1 MLPGRTIE
9 RTVID
14 FTELE
19 FCNSNG
25 FYIIMDIIELVYAA
39 ATGPV
44 LVRRLEEDDW
54 QQETLPILLNLD
66 EAAVAARTSFEDV
79 ARDLAA
85 RHEATSILDLHKL
98 LTPVILRV
106 DAASTDQPG
115 RRAQRRDPRRRTG
128 EPQVLAGART
138 RPRGR

>member
-1 MLPGRTIE
+1 MNVLTYGEIMDCGVSVFSCVVREDAGSLFVSFTGVVRVDNPARHLGELLADLRQALPGRAID

-25 FYIIMDIIELVYAA
+25 FYIIMDIIEMVYAA

-44 LVRRLEEDDW
+44 LIRRLEEDDW

-66 EAAVAARTSFEDV
+66 EAEVAARTNFEEV
-79 ARDLAA
+79 R
-85 RHEATSILDLHKL
+85 EI
-98 LTPVILRV
+98 
-106 DAASTDQPG
+106 
-115 RRAQRRDPRRRTG
+115 
-128 EPQVLAGART
+128 
-138 RPRGR
+138 

>member
-1 MLPGRTIE
+1 MNVLTYGEIMEGGASVFHCVVREDDGSLFVIFSGVVRVDNPARHLAELLGELRLMLPGRTID

-39 ATGPV
+39 GTGPV

-79 ARDLAA
+79 
-85 RHEATSILDLHKL
+85 
-98 LTPVILRV
+98 
-106 DAASTDQPG
+106 
-115 RRAQRRDPRRRTG
+115 G
-128 EPQVLAGART
+128 EI
-138 RPRGR
+138 

>member
-1 MLPGRTIE
+1 MNVLTYGEIMEGGASVFHCVVREDDGSLFVIFSGVVRVDNPARHLAELLGELRLVLPGRTID

-54 QQETLPILLNLD
+54 QQETLTILLNLD

-79 ARDLAA
+79 
-85 RHEATSILDLHKL
+85 
-98 LTPVILRV
+98 
-106 DAASTDQPG
+106 
-115 RRAQRRDPRRRTG
+115 G
-128 EPQVLAGART
+128 EI
-138 RPRGR
+138 

>member
-1 MLPGRTIE
+1 MNILTYGEIMDAGASVFHCVVREDAGALLVTFHGVVRVDNPARHLAELLADLRAALPQRHIE

-25 FYIIMDIIELVYAA
+25 FYIIMDIIEIIYAA
-39 ATGPV
+39 ARGPV

-66 EAAVAARTSFEDV
+66 EPEVAARTQFEDV
-79 ARDLAA
+79 R
-85 RHEATSILDLHKL
+85 EI
-98 LTPVILRV
+98 
-106 DAASTDQPG
+106 
-115 RRAQRRDPRRRTG
+115 
-128 EPQVLAGART
+128 
-138 RPRGR
+138 

>member
-1 MLPGRTIE
+1 MNILTYGEIMDGGASVFHCVVREDATALLVTFSGVVRVDNPARHLAAFMADLRQTLAGRAVDQT
-9 RTVID
+9 TID

-39 ATGPV
+39 GTGPV

-66 EAAVAARTSFEDV
+66 EPSVAARTELEDV
-79 ARDLAA
+79 Q
-85 RHEATSILDLHKL
+85 EI
-98 LTPVILRV
+98 
-106 DAASTDQPG
+106 
-115 RRAQRRDPRRRTG
+115 
-128 EPQVLAGART
+128 
-138 RPRGR
+138 

>member
-1 MLPGRTIE
+1 MNVLTYGEIMEGGASVFHCVVREDAGSLFVTFSGVVRVDNPARHLAELLAEMRLLLPGRVID
-9 RTVID
+9 RTVVD

-44 LVRRLEEDDW
+44 LVRRLAEDDW

-79 ARDLAA
+79 
-85 RHEATSILDLHKL
+85 
-98 LTPVILRV
+98 
-106 DAASTDQPG
+106 
-115 RRAQRRDPRRRTG
+115 G
-128 EPQVLAGART
+128 EI
-138 RPRGR
+138 

>member
-1 MLPGRTIE
+1 MNVLTYGEIMEGGASVFHCVVREDDGSLFVIFSGVVRVDNPARHLAALLGELRLLLPGRTID
-9 RTVID
+9 RTIID

-66 EAAVAARTSFEDV
+66 EAEVAARTSFEDV
-79 ARDLAA
+79 
-85 RHEATSILDLHKL
+85 
-98 LTPVILRV
+98 
-106 DAASTDQPG
+106 
-115 RRAQRRDPRRRTG
+115 G
-128 EPQVLAGART
+128 EI
-138 RPRGR
+138 

>member
-1 MLPGRTIE
+1 MNVLTYGEIMDGGASVFHCVVRRDADALLVSFSGVVRVDNPARHLTELMNDLRQMLPGLPIE

-25 FYIIMDIIELVYAA
+25 FYIIMDIIELLYASA
-39 ATGPV
+39 PGPV

-66 EAAVAARTSFEDV
+66 EAAVAARTDFEDV
-79 ARDLAA
+79 R
-85 RHEATSILDLHKL
+85 EI
-98 LTPVILRV
+98 
-106 DAASTDQPG
+106 
-115 RRAQRRDPRRRTG
+115 
-128 EPQVLAGART
+128 
-138 RPRGR
+138 